1 MPMYKRSMMVFAAL
15 AACILGGLFYEYQQP
30 VVLAPA
36 VSEPAK
42 EVSMMVYVSGAV
54 NRPGVVQMNS
64 DARAIDA
71 VKACGGLLPSAD
83 ADKVNMAQV
92 LKDGA
97 QIIVPEKT
105 AVPAGTLLQAE
116 GRISIN
122 TADEKALDS
131 LPGIGP
137 AMARRILD
145 YRQTNGSFQSIEELK
160 KVKGKGELV
169 DYTYRDGKDYLPTDE
184 EVKKLRPQ

>member
-1 MPMYKRSMMVFAAL
+1 MPMYKRSLMVLTAL
-15 AACILGGLFYEYQQP
+15 AACILGGLFYEQQP
-30 VVLAPA
+30 SVLAPVGRESA
-36 VSEPAK
+36 AATT
-42 EVSMMVYVSGAV
+42 MMVYVSGAV
-54 NRPGVVQMNS
+54 NLPGVVQLNS
-64 DARAIDA
+64 GARVMDA

-105 AVPAGTLLQAE
+105 AAPAGTLLQAE

-137 AMARRILD
+137 AMAKRIIE
-145 YRQTNGSFQSIEELK
+145 YRQQQGAFTQLEDLK
-160 KVKGKGELV
+160 KVRGLGPAKYEKL
-169 DYTYRDGKDYLPTDE
+169 KDKITL
-184 EVKKLRPQ
+184 

>member
-71 VKACGGLLPSAD
+71 IKACGGLLPSAD

-105 AVPAGTLLQAE
+105 AAPAGTLLQAE

-137 AMARRILD
+137 AMAKRIVE
-145 YRQTNGSFQSIEELK
+145 YRQQQGAFEQLEDLK
-160 KVKGKGELV
+160 KVRGLGPAKYEKL
-169 DYTYRDGKDYLPTDE
+169 KDKITL
-184 EVKKLRPQ
+184 

>member
-1 MPMYKRSMMVFAAL
+1 
-15 AACILGGLFYEYQQP
+15 
-30 VVLAPA
+30 
-36 VSEPAK
+36 
-42 EVSMMVYVSGAV
+42 
-54 NRPGVVQMNS
+54 MNS

-105 AVPAGTLLQAE
+105 AAPAGTLLQAE

-137 AMARRILD
+137 AMAKRIVE
-145 YRQTNGSFQSIEELK
+145 YRQQQGAFEQLEDLK
-160 KVKGKGELV
+160 KVRGLGPAKYEKL
-169 DYTYRDGKDYLPTDE
+169 KDKITL
-184 EVKKLRPQ
+184 